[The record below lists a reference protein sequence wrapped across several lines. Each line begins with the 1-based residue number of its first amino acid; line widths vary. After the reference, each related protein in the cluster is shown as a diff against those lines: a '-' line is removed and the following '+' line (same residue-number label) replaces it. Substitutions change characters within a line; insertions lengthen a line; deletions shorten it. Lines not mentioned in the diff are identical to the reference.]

1 MIAIV
6 PVHFYGKCGR
16 RHWHGV
22 DINLHVLGNGST
34 KASWDDRDH
43 VGSSDDGRE
52 DMEGWHPKR
61 VFPVELMVLQEPLNS
76 GVRHAGR
83 ISNRVLS

>member
-6 PVHFYGKCGR
+6 PVHFDGKCGR

-22 DINLHVLGNGST
+22 DIDLHVLGNGST
-34 KASWDDRDH
+34 KASRHDRDH

-61 VFPVELMVLQEPLNS
+61 VLWS
-76 GVRHAGR
+76 
-83 ISNRVLS
+83 